1 MNSLLE
7 CRSPP
12 IRVRVPHEAERRADA
27 RLLCD
32 LLVRCRTGNG
42 LQWLGRAVDL
52 SRGGVCIRFWS
63 SAAPPALTSLRF
75 SDEKGLDVMVTAGA
89 VSVRRQGD
97 FWLVGCAFTR
107 PLTDRELA
115 AIV

>member
-1 MNSLLE
+1 M
-7 CRSPP
+7 
-12 IRVRVPHEAERRADA
+12 
-27 RLLCD
+27 CD

-63 SAAPPALTSLRF
+63 SAAPPAVTSLRF
-75 SDEKGLDVMVTAGA
+75 SDESGSDVMVPAGA